1 MSKGANNFNFAGLNG
16 FIWWLGEVENG
27 VDPLGVGRAQV
38 RIFGWY
44 GDTVTTED
52 LPWAMP
58 MHSINNRYTFQPLKD
73 KFHSSDGKGDWVL
86 GFFMDG
92 EAAQFPIMM
101 GVLPGFNPP
110 QA

>member
-1 MSKGANNFNFAGLNG
+1 MSKSTNNFNFAGLNG
-16 FIWWLGEVENG
+16 FVWWLGEVENNL
-27 VDPLGVGRAQV
+27 DPLGVGRAQV

-44 GDTVTTED
+44 EDTIPTID

-58 MHSINNRYTFQPLKD
+58 MHPINNRNTFQPLEIKT
-73 KFHSSDGKGDWVL
+73 STQGGDWVI

-92 EAAQFPIMM
+92 EAGQFPVMM

-110 QA
+110 KA